1 MQAPNSLTPHPGA
14 MTQPAPVGGTSLT
27 PHPGAI
33 KSPTMPAAAPAATAA
48 KPPVGNAF
56 GGAQKVGS
64 GNRRILT
71 LMLNGFHKE
80 SMLKSAAA
88 KAIEK
93 KGGKI
98 PPQFKEHMKKK
109 NPMPAE
115 KPVKPKEEKAAS
127 IAAPTVPLPDKK
139 KPNTPGAATDGGV
152 TQAKMAALKGIVKTA
167 TSKNSAK
174 TAAAILNLIKKAA
187 LAKPMTDKQYEVLVK
202 SASDED
208 HMAAVGLMIGYL
220 GQRMPAESSF
230 QKVASDR
237 KMDVRLVKRAYFRKL
252 AAEFKQA
259 AGDPMHPFAGMTGQ
273 SAAPANIA
281 TDLGKLNLGGGIR
294 NAFNYMKPALK
305 PALGIGAL
313 MYAPQL
319 LHGLGNFIRD
329 PLGYGYNDYHAPA
342 EDRDL
347 YRSIYGEALR
357 NRHLSSN
364 LQALAGAYGPAPN
377 PWGSS
382 APHGMPG
389 MAGMMPRSF

>member
-1 MQAPNSLTPHPGA
+1 MQVPGA
-14 MTQPAPVGGTSLT
+14 
-27 PHPGAI
+27 
-33 KSPTMPAAAPAATAA
+33 AAAPAVKPMIPGGNPAAPAKPAIAPPATGMAA
-48 KPPVGNAF
+48 PKPPVGNAF

-71 LMLNGFHKE
+71 LMLNGFQKA
-80 SMLKSAAA
+80 SMMKSAAA
-88 KAIEK
+88 KALEK

-127 IAAPTVPLPDKK
+127 IAAPSVPLPSKK

-152 TQAKMAALKGIVKTA
+152 TQSKTASLREIVKTA
-167 TSKNSAK
+167 TAKNSSK
-174 TAAAILNLIKKAA
+174 AAATILNLIKKAA
-187 LAKPMTDKQYEVLVK
+187 LAKPMTDKMYETLVK
-202 SASDED
+202 SASAED
-208 HMAAVGLMIGYL
+208 HLAAVGMMIGYL
-220 GQRMPAESSF
+220 GQRVPAESAF
-230 QKVASDR
+230 QKVANDR
-237 KMDVRLVKRAYFRKL
+237 KMDVRIVKRAYFKKI

-259 AGDPMHPFAGMTGQ
+259 AGDPMHPFAGMTGRA
-273 SAAPANIA
+273 AAPAAPSNIA
-281 TDLGKLNLGGGIR
+281 TDLASLNLGGGIR

-319 LHGLGNFIRD
+319 MHGLGNFIRD

-364 LQALAGAYGPAPN
+364 LQALAGAYGPSPN

-389 MAGMMPRSF
+389 MAGMMPRAF